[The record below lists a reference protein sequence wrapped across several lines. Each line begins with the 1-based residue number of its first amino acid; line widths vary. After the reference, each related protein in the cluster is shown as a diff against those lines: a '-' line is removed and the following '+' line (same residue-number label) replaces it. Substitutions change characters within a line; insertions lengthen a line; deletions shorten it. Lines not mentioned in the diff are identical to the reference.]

1 MDYTMEKVRE
11 LAMILSVG
19 MTDYEENLKLLQQ
32 ERLKFLRLSLS
43 DGFQNE
49 SNNSKESWMN
59 HLKQLE
65 DSLNVRLKAIRAFIK
80 DAARQ
85 IEQSEEEDATFQR

>member
-1 MDYTMEKVRE
+1 M
-11 LAMILSVG
+11 A
-19 MTDYEENLKLLQQ
+19 DYEENLKLLQQ

-43 DGFQNE
+43 DGFKNE
-49 SNNSKESWMN
+49 PNNSKESWMN

-65 DSLNVRLKAIRAFIK
+65 DSLSVRLKAIRAFIK
-80 DAARQ
+80 DAAQQ